1 MVTGEE
7 RIRLGWGDLDY
18 LDCAGRKGGG
28 GVRDP
33 GSLLPSSLPSI
44 GSVPNP

>member
-28 GVRDP
+28 SQ
-33 GSLLPSSLPSI
+33 GSRQPAPLKSSFHWQCP
-44 GSVPNP
+44 